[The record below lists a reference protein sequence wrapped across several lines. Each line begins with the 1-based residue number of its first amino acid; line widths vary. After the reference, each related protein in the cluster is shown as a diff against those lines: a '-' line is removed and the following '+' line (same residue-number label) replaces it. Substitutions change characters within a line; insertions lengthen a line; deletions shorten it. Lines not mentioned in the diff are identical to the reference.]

1 MAAPITARLMD
12 VKRFAVHDGP
22 GIRTTLFLKGCS
34 LKCIWCHNPEGIS
47 YKLQLAYYTHKCI
60 GCGECVPVCSNQAHT
75 IGQNGHQLNRERC
88 NGCGNCEAVCLG
100 EALKLF
106 GKEIT
111 VEEAVR
117 IALEDRVFYAENG
130 GVTLSGGEP
139 LLQAEFCAAVAS
151 ALREHH
157 IGTAI
162 DTCGCVPWSAFERL
176 LPLSDIFLFDIKH
189 IDPDAHRKLTGQDNV
204 LILDNLRKLSD
215 AGARIEIRMPLVPGC
230 NDSDET
236 LDGIGRFLS
245 EIHIEKMR
253 ILPYHSM
260 ARSKYAA
267 LGLEDTMPDV
277 PSPDDAAIARAVA
290 YLQRYDVPAVSGK
303 E

>member
-1 MAAPITARLMD
+1 MAAPVTGRLMD

-47 YKLQLAYYTHKCI
+47 YKPQLAYYTHKCI
-60 GCGECVPVCSNQAHT
+60 GCGECIPVCLNQAHT

-88 NGCGNCEAVCLG
+88 NGCGNCEAACLG

-176 LPLSDIFLFDIKH
+176 LPLSDIFLFDMKH
-189 IDPDAHRKLTGQDNV
+189 IDPDAHRKLTGQDNA

-290 YLQRYDVPAVSGK
+290 CLQRYDVPAVSGK

>member
-1 MAAPITARLMD
+1 MVAPITGRLMD

-47 YKLQLAYYTHKCI
+47 YKPQLAYYTHKCI

-75 IGQNGHQLNRERC
+75 IGQNGHQLNRECC

-117 IALEDRVFYAENG
+117 IVLEDRVFYAKDG

-176 LPLSDIFLFDIKH
+176 LPLSDIFLFDMKH
-189 IDPDAHRKLTGQDNV
+189 IDPDAHRKLTGQDNA

-267 LGLEDTMPDV
+267 LGLEDTMPNV

-290 YLQRYDVPAVSGK
+290 CLQRYDVPAVSGK

>member
-1 MAAPITARLMD
+1 MTASITGRLMD

-47 YKLQLAYYTHKCI
+47 PKPQLAYYTHKCI
-60 GCGECVPVCSNQAHT
+60 GCGECIHVCPSQAHA
-75 IGQNGHQLNRERC
+75 IGPNGHQLDRARC
-88 NGCGNCEAVCLG
+88 IGCGNCESACLG

-117 IALEDRVFYAENG
+117 IALEDRMFYAENG

-151 ALREHH
+151 ALRDHH

-189 IDPDAHRKLTGQDNV
+189 IDPTVHRKLTGQDNT

-215 AGARIEIRMPLVPGC
+215 ARARIEIRMPLVPGC

-245 EIHIEKMR
+245 ALNIEKMR
-253 ILPYHSM
+253 VLPYHSM

-277 PSPDDAAIARAVA
+277 PSPDDAAIARAIDR
-290 YLQRYDVPAVSGK
+290 LQHFGVPAISGK